1 VARCPECLE
10 IIPVGCN
17 CEVLTTDCFVW
28 DGDGSVDDPYTLS
41 PDLDPSVNNLLTCG
55 GSGLLAKVPA
65 VISNPPACSAFRST
79 NQSISNNTLTAVS
92 FANELYDTDTM
103 HSNTVN
109 PTRVTFTTAGT
120 YVVTFVAV
128 WNKNAVGNRV
138 AEIRKNGTD
147 VLAYESKLHG
157 GADLFVGHS
166 LVVQDEFVATDYVE
180 GLVLQTS
187 GGALL
192 LLSEYGSPILS
203 AVYA

>member
-1 VARCPECLE
+1 MRCPECNE
-10 IIPVGCN
+10 IIPAGPN
-17 CEVLTTDCFVW
+17 CFVDDTDCFTW
-28 DGDGSVDDPYTLS
+28 DGDGTADDPFTVS
-41 PDLDPSVNNLLTCG
+41 PDHDVSANNLLTCTEG
-55 GSGLLAKVPA
+55 GWLAKVPA

-79 NQSISNNTLTAVS
+79 NQSIANNTMTAVS
-92 FANELYDTDTM
+92 FANEIYDTDTM

-138 AEIRKNGTD
+138 AQIRKNGSD

-157 GADLFVGHS
+157 GADLYVGHT
-166 LVVQDEFVATDYVE
+166 LVVQDEFSATDYVE

-187 GGALL
+187 GSALL